1 MLPGH
6 ALVWTLKGA
15 ATSSFASNVRPTHL
29 LLAPANPTT
38 MPNRNNSA
46 VRAPGTLQEDCNMR
60 RLGLGVFAPLRYF
73 GSSILQKRDNS
84 KPRTSHDDRHET

>member
-38 MPNRNNSA
+38 MPNRNNLEVCATPETGGA
-46 VRAPGTLQEDCNMR
+46 VATLV
-60 RLGLGVFAPLRYF
+60 LA
-73 GSSILQKRDNS
+73 GSK
-84 KPRTSHDDRHET
+84 